1 MICKLTGRARTKGT
15 PSSPEERLSFV
26 RLLRRFGVF
35 LLGCLLIILVHL
47 AHNHLTSA
55 LETQTLNERAR
66 GFIGEEV
73 SRRLQG
79 METRVYQLAT
89 SAGRRGQDWLQS
101 RFKEDLAAIRHDL
114 LVLERGGRVRRVL
127 QLNLEGQE
135 TMIREE
141 VYQPKPGDSA
151 YLLEVIDLVPKLAQ
165 IEAMVGELVA
175 GLERRDHY
183 RESLN
188 LPGLF
193 EEEQRLMAAYKRL
206 TPHFVRLRENA
217 DRLLHQSHERR
228 QFLEGEI
235 AQRKRWFDTL
245 QLGLVLVVLLGVGS
259 LGLVYALDI
268 ARHHE
273 VLRQARDEM
282 RQSKEAAERAS
293 RAKSRFVSR
302 MSHEL
307 RTPLNAVLG
316 FAQLLALEPGLRPE
330 LRLQVGEINKAGNHL
345 LGLINDV
352 LDLAK
357 IEAEHLEY
365 ERIAFDP
372 LEIMDEII
380 AILGE
385 QAYGKGLE
393 VVARISPQLPARVLG
408 DPLRLRQVIL
418 NLLGNA
424 VKFTAQGEVGLKA
437 EPSLEGG
444 RILFE
449 IWDTGPGIPR
459 EVAER
464 LFRPFT
470 QADESVSRRFG
481 GSGLGL
487 AISRELVAGMGGELG
502 FHSQVGEGSRFSF
515 SLPLETD
522 PTAAGRPQPLADG
535 VVLGWSQDPQIVK
548 GLEEV
553 IRVLG
558 GRFFNLE
565 REEEVLTLLS
575 SSAPPAAVIL
585 DDPGPE
591 SIRRVTALSRRR
603 PSPCLVLVKPHP
615 EAALSSIIA
624 EWMTP
629 VYKPLTFS
637 RIAAAFRLADAH
649 PPGGVPVAT
658 GADRQGRLGRVLL
671 VEDNPV
677 NQLVAVK
684 MLEHLGV
691 QADVAAD
698 GLEALSLLE
707 RQEYPLIF
715 MDVEMPNMNGYEASQ
730 RIRHSERVERPRVA
744 IVAMTANALG
754 EDRNRCLASGMDD
767 HLPKPITIEHLSL
780 ALGRW
785 LPGYVDKSP
794 PGMASRQH

>member
-1 MICKLTGRARTKGT
+1 MIWKLTERAQTKET
-15 PSSPEERLSFV
+15 PAPNEERISFG
-26 RLLRRFGVF
+26 RLLRRFGLF
-35 LLGCLLIILVHL
+35 LLGCLLIIFVHL
-47 AHNHLTSA
+47 AHTHLTAA
-55 LETQTLNERAR
+55 LESQTLNERAR
-66 GFIGEEV
+66 GFIGEEI

-79 METRVYQLAT
+79 MENRAYQLAT
-89 SAGRRGQDWLQS
+89 SAGKRGQDWLHS

-127 QLNLEGQE
+127 QVNLEGHE

-141 VYQPKPGDSA
+141 VYQPKPEDSA

-165 IEAMVGELVA
+165 IEAMVGELLEA
-175 GLERRDHY
+175 LERRDQY

-188 LPGLF
+188 LSGLF
-193 EEEQRLMAAYKRL
+193 EEEQRLLAAYKRL

-217 DRLLHQSHERR
+217 NRLLHQSHER
-228 QFLEGEI
+228 QQLLEGEI
-235 AQRKRWFDTL
+235 AQRKRWFDIL
-245 QLGLVLVVLLGVGS
+245 QLGLVLMVLLGVGS
-259 LGLVYALDI
+259 LGLVYARNI
-268 ARHHE
+268 ARHQA
-273 VLRQARDEM
+273 VLRQARDGM
-282 RQSKEAAERAS
+282 QQAKEEAERAS
-293 RAKSRFVSR
+293 RAKSHFVSR

-316 FAQLLALEPGLRPE
+316 FAQLLAVEPGLRPE

-357 IEAEHLEY
+357 IEAGRLVY
-365 ERIAFDP
+365 EKIAFDP

-393 VVARISPQLPARVLG
+393 VVARISPQLPVRVLG
-408 DPLRLRQVIL
+408 DPLRLRQIIL

-437 EPSLEGG
+437 EPGVEGG

-449 IWDTGPGIPR
+449 IWDTGPGIPQ

-487 AISRELVAGMGGELG
+487 AISRELVAGMGGELSL
-502 FHSQVGEGSRFSF
+502 HSQVGEGSRFSF

-522 PTAAGRPQPLADG
+522 PAATGRPQPLADG
-535 VVLGWSQDPQIVK
+535 VVLGWSQNPQVIK
-548 GLEEV
+548 GLEEMV
-553 IRVLG
+553 ETLG

-565 REEEVLTLLS
+565 RKEDVLTLS
-575 SSAPPAAVIL
+575 RSSAPPAGVIL
-585 DDPGPE
+585 DEPDPE
-591 SIRRVTALSRRR
+591 LIHKVTTLSRRR

-615 EAALSSIIA
+615 ASALSSITVERAIL
-624 EWMTP
+624 

-637 RIAAAFRLADAH
+637 RIAEAFRLAGSAPLRD
-649 PPGGVPVAT
+649 VPVAT

-698 GLEALSLLE
+698 GLEALALLE

-730 RIRHSERVERPRVA
+730 RIRQGEASDRPRVA

-754 EDRNRCLASGMDD
+754 EDRSRCLASGMDD
-767 HLPKPITIEHLSL
+767 HVSKPFTIEHLRQ
-780 ALGRW
+780 ALNHW
-785 LPGYVDKSP
+785 LPGYGDESP
-794 PGMASRQH
+794 PGTASHQH